1 MKCLPNNCYYKIEIH
16 ITERDLLI
24 ILILSYELIVFC
36 ENFQVIKKFLNF
48 KRFIHLC
55 PQKKSFWTQEPSGRN
70 VNIGQYVFNSNLK
83 CWILQNV
90 MLYFVCLNVKAR
102 LLYYKANLILSLST
116 CQRTRQN
123 VFEYLLSNNLK
134 IRKESPNSS
143 LEEKPRMLPQPPPPS
158 EREKGKKRKKKTQQK
173 RILPST
179 PVDRHPQSY
188 LKYQ

>member
-1 MKCLPNNCYYKIEIH
+1 MLYQVLYY
-16 ITERDLLI
+16 I
-24 ILILSYELIVFC
+24 IS
-36 ENFQVIKKFLNF
+36 
-48 KRFIHLC
+48 
-55 PQKKSFWTQEPSGRN
+55 
-70 VNIGQYVFNSNLK
+70 K

-90 MLYFVCLNVKAR
+90 MLYFVSEIMLKLCVLNVKAR

-143 LEEKPRMLPQPPPPS
+143 LEEKPRMLPQPPS
-158 EREKGKKRKKKTQQK
+158 QKGKKEKKKKKKTNK
-173 RILPST
+173 NEFSPPP
-179 PVDRHPQSY
+179 PVDRRPQSY

>member
-1 MKCLPNNCYYKIEIH
+1 MLK
-16 ITERDLLI
+16 
-24 ILILSYELIVFC
+24 
-36 ENFQVIKKFLNF
+36 
-48 KRFIHLC
+48 LC
-55 PQKKSFWTQEPSGRN
+55 
-70 VNIGQYVFNSNLK
+70 V
-83 CWILQNV
+83 
-90 MLYFVCLNVKAR
+90 LNVKAR

-143 LEEKPRMLPQPPPPS
+143 LEEKPRMLPQPPPS
-158 EREKGKKRKKKTQQK
+158 EREKGKKKKKTQQK

>member
-1 MKCLPNNCYYKIEIH
+1 MLK
-16 ITERDLLI
+16 
-24 ILILSYELIVFC
+24 
-36 ENFQVIKKFLNF
+36 
-48 KRFIHLC
+48 LC
-55 PQKKSFWTQEPSGRN
+55 
-70 VNIGQYVFNSNLK
+70 V
-83 CWILQNV
+83 
-90 MLYFVCLNVKAR
+90 LNVKAR

-143 LEEKPRMLPQPPPPS
+143 LEEKPRMLPQPPPPQ
-158 EREKGKKRKKKTQQK
+158 KGKKEKRKEKKTQQK

>member
-1 MKCLPNNCYYKIEIH
+1 MLK
-16 ITERDLLI
+16 
-24 ILILSYELIVFC
+24 
-36 ENFQVIKKFLNF
+36 
-48 KRFIHLC
+48 LC
-55 PQKKSFWTQEPSGRN
+55 
-70 VNIGQYVFNSNLK
+70 V
-83 CWILQNV
+83 
-90 MLYFVCLNVKAR
+90 LNVKAR

-143 LEEKPRMLPQPPPPS
+143 LEEKPRMLPQPPPS
-158 EREKGKKRKKKTQQK
+158 EREKGKKKKKEKKKKKTQQK

>member
-1 MKCLPNNCYYKIEIH
+1 
-16 ITERDLLI
+16 
-24 ILILSYELIVFC
+24 
-36 ENFQVIKKFLNF
+36 
-48 KRFIHLC
+48 
-55 PQKKSFWTQEPSGRN
+55 
-70 VNIGQYVFNSNLK
+70 
-83 CWILQNV
+83 
-90 MLYFVCLNVKAR
+90 MLYFVCEIMLKLCVLNVKAR

-143 LEEKPRMLPQPPPPS
+143 LEEKPRMLPQPPPS
-158 EREKGKKRKKKTQQK
+158 EREKGEKKKKTQQK

>member
-1 MKCLPNNCYYKIEIH
+1 MLK
-16 ITERDLLI
+16 
-24 ILILSYELIVFC
+24 
-36 ENFQVIKKFLNF
+36 
-48 KRFIHLC
+48 LC
-55 PQKKSFWTQEPSGRN
+55 
-70 VNIGQYVFNSNLK
+70 V
-83 CWILQNV
+83 
-90 MLYFVCLNVKAR
+90 LNVKAR

-143 LEEKPRMLPQPPPPS
+143 LEEKPRMLPHPPPS
-158 EREKGKKRKKKTQQK
+158 EREKGKKKEKKKTQQK

>member
-1 MKCLPNNCYYKIEIH
+1 MLK
-16 ITERDLLI
+16 
-24 ILILSYELIVFC
+24 
-36 ENFQVIKKFLNF
+36 
-48 KRFIHLC
+48 LC
-55 PQKKSFWTQEPSGRN
+55 
-70 VNIGQYVFNSNLK
+70 V
-83 CWILQNV
+83 
-90 MLYFVCLNVKAR
+90 LNVKAR

-143 LEEKPRMLPQPPPPS
+143 LEEKPRMLPQPPPS
-158 EREKGKKRKKKTQQK
+158 EREKEKKEKKKKKNPTK
-173 RILPST
+173 TNSPST

>member
-1 MKCLPNNCYYKIEIH
+1 
-16 ITERDLLI
+16 
-24 ILILSYELIVFC
+24 
-36 ENFQVIKKFLNF
+36 
-48 KRFIHLC
+48 
-55 PQKKSFWTQEPSGRN
+55 
-70 VNIGQYVFNSNLK
+70 
-83 CWILQNV
+83 
-90 MLYFVCLNVKAR
+90 MLYFVCEIMLKLCVLNVKAR

-143 LEEKPRMLPQPPPPS
+143 LEEKPRMLPQPPPL
-158 EREKGKKRKKKTQQK
+158 RKGKRRKKKTQQK

>member
-1 MKCLPNNCYYKIEIH
+1 MLK
-16 ITERDLLI
+16 
-24 ILILSYELIVFC
+24 
-36 ENFQVIKKFLNF
+36 
-48 KRFIHLC
+48 LC
-55 PQKKSFWTQEPSGRN
+55 
-70 VNIGQYVFNSNLK
+70 V
-83 CWILQNV
+83 
-90 MLYFVCLNVKAR
+90 LNVKAR

-143 LEEKPRMLPQPPPPS
+143 LEEKPRMLPQPPPQ
-158 EREKGKKRKKKTQQK
+158 KGKKEKKEKKKKKKTQQK

>member
-1 MKCLPNNCYYKIEIH
+1 MLK
-16 ITERDLLI
+16 
-24 ILILSYELIVFC
+24 
-36 ENFQVIKKFLNF
+36 
-48 KRFIHLC
+48 LC
-55 PQKKSFWTQEPSGRN
+55 
-70 VNIGQYVFNSNLK
+70 V
-83 CWILQNV
+83 
-90 MLYFVCLNVKAR
+90 LNVKAR

-143 LEEKPRMLPQPPPPS
+143 LEEKPRMLPQPPPS